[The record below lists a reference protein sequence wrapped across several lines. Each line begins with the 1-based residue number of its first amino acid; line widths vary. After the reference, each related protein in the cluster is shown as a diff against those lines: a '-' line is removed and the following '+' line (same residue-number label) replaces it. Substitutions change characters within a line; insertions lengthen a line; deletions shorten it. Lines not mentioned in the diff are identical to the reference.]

1 MKSRPAIRNSKTA
14 PRSNSAV
21 VFSGLFFALVLCSAL
36 AIYYVH
42 SRGWIL
48 YYGDAEAHLNTA
60 RRIVDNQTPGYDQI
74 GTVWLP
80 LAHFLM
86 LPLVQY
92 DRLWR
97 SGMAGSIPS
106 GACFVIAGM
115 FLCATVRRV
124 FRSDHAA
131 AAAAALFALNPNIL
145 YLQSIPMTELSSYA
159 CLTAVLYFTVR
170 FGDTQGWGALLGA
183 SIAACLGTLARYE
196 GWFLLPFIAAYVL
209 LRAKRQRLLVAI
221 AFSAVAGLGPL
232 YWLFHHWWLTG
243 DPLDFYRG
251 PYSAMAIQ
259 GGRPYPGKGDWP
271 AALLYVRTA
280 IVRCAGPGLAM
291 LAIAGLAASAAKRV
305 VWPVILLALPP
316 VFYVW
321 SMHSSGNPIF
331 MPGMPY
337 PYSFYN
343 TRYGLSAFC
352 LMAFCGSALVAVP
365 PRRRGLAAALVA
377 IASCAY
383 WVMHPAPPNW
393 VTWEESRVN
402 SEGRRAWTRQA
413 ADYLLPH
420 YVHGS
425 GIITSFGDL
434 TGIYREMGVPI
445 RETFSEVNGLPWLA
459 AVEKPEQYL
468 TQEWAVVMGGDR
480 VQTAVNRANR
490 AGPCYTLEQTII
502 MKDSPVIEIYR
513 RTGGCHGSS

>member
-1 MKSRPAIRNSKTA
+1 MKSRPVIRNSKSA
-14 PRSNSAV
+14 PRSNSAALYA
-21 VFSGLFFALVLCSAL
+21 GLFLALALCSAL
-36 AIYYVH
+36 AIYFFH
-42 SRGWIL
+42 SKGWIL

-80 LAHFLM
+80 LMHFLM
-86 LPLVQY
+86 LPLVGR
-92 DRLWR
+92 DGLWR
-97 SGMAGSIPS
+97 SGLAGSIPS
-106 GACFVIAGM
+106 GICFIAAGL
-115 FLCATVRRV
+115 FLCATARRV
-124 FRSDHAA
+124 FRSNEAGLT
-131 AAAAALFALNPNIL
+131 AAALFALNPNIL

-159 CLTAVLYFTVR
+159 CLAALLYFTVR
-170 FGDTQGWGALLGA
+170 FGDTRGWGALAGA
-183 SIAACLGTLARYE
+183 GIAACLGTLARYE
-196 GWFLLPFIAAYVL
+196 GWFLLPFAAAYL
-209 LRAKRQRLLVAI
+209 FYRAERQRWTVAVVFCAI
-221 AFSAVAGLGPL
+221 AGLGPL

-251 PYSAMAIQ
+251 PYSALAIQ

-271 AALLYVRTA
+271 TALLYVRTA
-280 IVRCAGPGLAM
+280 IVRCAGPGLAV
-291 LAIAGLAASAAKRV
+291 LALAGVIAALVKRAFWPLA
-305 VWPVILLALPP
+305 LLALPP
-316 VFYVW
+316 IFYVW

-337 PYSFYN
+337 TYSFYN

-352 LMAFCGSALVAVP
+352 LLAFCGAALVSI
-365 PRRRGLAAALVA
+365 PRRRRALSAALVVA
-377 IASCAY
+377 AACSY
-383 WVMHPAPPNW
+383 WLLHPAPPNW
-393 VTWEESRVN
+393 ITWEESRVN

-413 ADYLLPH
+413 AQYLAPR

-459 AVEKPEQYL
+459 AVERPELYL

-490 AGPCYTLEQTII
+490 LGPCYTLEKTII
-502 MKDSPVIEIYR
+502 VKDSPVIEIYR
-513 RTGGCHGSS
+513 RTGGCHGTS